1 MGYSFQDRLEA
12 QHSGSQ
18 FGHALLHQAKR
29 LIETISGFPRVERI
43 QYFATGEVGEIAGAM
58 AFPKR
63 PSAFRIR
70 PG

>member
-1 MGYSFQDRLEA
+1 LFDRAERPLDMV
-12 QHSGSQ
+12 SVS
-18 FGHALLHQAKR
+18 
-29 LIETISGFPRVERI
+29 PRVERI
-43 QYFATGEVGEIAGAM
+43 QNFAASEVGEIAGAM